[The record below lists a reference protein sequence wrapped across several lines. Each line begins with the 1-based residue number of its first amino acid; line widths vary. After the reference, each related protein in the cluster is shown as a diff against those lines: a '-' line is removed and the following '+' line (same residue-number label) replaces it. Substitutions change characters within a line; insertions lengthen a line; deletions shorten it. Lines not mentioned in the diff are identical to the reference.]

1 MDDFGANTRI
11 REECDNLGSQFIP
24 ASAYWGVHSSR
35 LANALSVS
43 GSTVG
48 DFSSLVHAMALVK
61 RASARVNRANG
72 SLDPRIARA
81 IERACDD
88 LLRGGLTNQFIVDVL
103 QGSGAAA
110 LNMNANEVIAN
121 RALEHLGWAK
131 GRYDVIHP
139 WADVNANQG
148 PTAPSSAAI
157 RMAIWRD
164 VDELFTAL
172 RELRGALQDQAAP
185 TDGAAA
191 PHGSRSAAPAGPPSA
206 RERFFT
212 DLAASVAE
220 EEMQLMLPH
229 RALTGISLA
238 ESAPEGFSAA
248 VVAELQQDG
257 VTVSEGRPAWGAESS
272 AVLLDVSE
280 AITRLARSLSRLGD
294 LFSRGLRFDGSGDR
308 LVLPQW
314 QARQPVGAAP
324 ALMDI
329 LDQVSFLAAGQH
341 TTIRSAHDSGIR
353 HRSRF
358 DMLAGWTLHRSIAR
372 LTLACRTLTH
382 HGIAE
387 LRLDSAG
394 EAPERRGP
402 LRVQAAT
409 MVAGA

>member
-1 MDDFGANTRI
+1 MDDEFTANPRI

-43 GSTVG
+43 GSTVAE
-48 DFSSLVHAMALVK
+48 FPSLVHAMALVK
-61 RASARVNRANG
+61 RASARVNRAHG
-72 SLDPRIARA
+72 TLDPRIGKA

-88 LLRGGLTNQFIVDVL
+88 LLRGDLRNQFVVDVL

-121 RALEHLGWAK
+121 RALEHLGCAK
-131 GRYDVIHP
+131 GRYDLIHP

-157 RMAIWRD
+157 RIAIWRD
-164 VDELFTAL
+164 VDDLFNAL
-172 RELRGALQDQAAP
+172 RDLRGALQQQAAP
-185 TDGAAA
+185 LRDTVREHQ
-191 PHGSRSAAPAGPPSA
+191 PFEPPSA

-212 DLAASVAE
+212 DLATSVAE
-220 EEMQLMLPH
+220 EEMQLVPPH
-229 RALTGISLA
+229 RALTPISLA

-248 VVAELQQDG
+248 VVAELQQGG
-257 VTVSEGRPAWGAESS
+257 VKVVEGRQAHGVDSGS
-272 AVLLDVSE
+272 VLLDVSE
-280 AITRLARSLSRLGD
+280 AIARLARSLSRLGD
-294 LFSRGLRFDGSGDR
+294 LFSRGLRFDASGDR

-314 QARQPVGAAP
+314 QARHPVGAAP
-324 ALMDI
+324 ALLDI

-353 HRSRF
+353 NRSRF
-358 DMLAGWTLHRSIAR
+358 DLLSGWTLHRSITR
-372 LTLACRTLTH
+372 LALACRTLTH

-387 LRLDSAG
+387 LRLDPV
-394 EAPERRGP
+394 EAPELRGLP
-402 LRVQAAT
+402 PVQAAT
-409 MVAGA
+409 MAAGA

>member
-1 MDDFGANTRI
+1 
-11 REECDNLGSQFIP
+11 
-24 ASAYWGVHSSR
+24 
-35 LANALSVS
+35 
-43 GSTVG
+43 
-48 DFSSLVHAMALVK
+48 
-61 RASARVNRANG
+61 VNRAHG
-72 SLDPRIARA
+72 TLDPRIGKA

-88 LLRGGLTNQFIVDVL
+88 LLRGELRNQFVVDVL

-121 RALEHLGWAK
+121 RALEHLGCAK
-131 GRYDVIHP
+131 GRYDIIHP

-148 PTAPSSAAI
+148 PCAPSSAAI
-157 RMAIWRD
+157 RIALWRD
-164 VDELFTAL
+164 VDDLFNAL
-172 RELRGALQDQAAP
+172 RELRGALQHQADPLREA
-185 TDGAAA
+185 GAGQ
-191 PHGSRSAAPAGPPSA
+191 GSFGGPPAGPPSA

-212 DLAASVAE
+212 DLAISVAE

-229 RALTGISLA
+229 RALTSISLA

-257 VTVSEGRPAWGAESS
+257 VKVVEGRQAGAVDGG
-272 AVLLDVSE
+272 AALLDVSE
-280 AITRLARSLSRLGD
+280 AIARLARALSRLGD

-314 QARQPVGAAP
+314 QARHPVGAAP
-324 ALMDI
+324 ALLDI

-353 HRSRF
+353 NRSRF
-358 DMLAGWTLHRSIAR
+358 DMLSGWTLHRSISR

-387 LRLDSAG
+387 LRLAPCD
-394 EAPERRGP
+394 APEWRGA

-409 MVAGA
+409 MAAGA

>member
-1 MDDFGANTRI
+1 MDDFSGNPRI

-43 GSTVG
+43 GSTVAE
-48 DFSSLVHAMALVK
+48 FKSLVHAMALVK
-61 RASARVNRANG
+61 RASARVNHAHG
-72 SLDPRIARA
+72 TLDPRMAKA

-88 LLRGGLTNQFIVDVL
+88 LLRGGLTNQFVVDVL

-121 RALEHLGWAK
+121 RALEHLGCAK

-157 RMAIWRD
+157 RIALWRD
-164 VDELFTAL
+164 VDELFSAL

-185 TDGAAA
+185 VDGAA
-191 PHGSRSAAPAGPPSA
+191 PQHGNRNAQPAEPPSA

-212 DLAASVAE
+212 DLAMGVAE
-220 EEMQLMLPH
+220 EEVQLMLPH
-229 RALTGISLA
+229 RALTSISLA
-238 ESAPEGFSAA
+238 ENAPEGFSAA
-248 VVAELQQDG
+248 VVADLRQDG
-257 VTVSEGRPAWGAESS
+257 VKVVEGRQAGGVDSGA
-272 AVLLDVSE
+272 ALLDVSE
-280 AITRLARSLSRLGD
+280 AIARLARSLSRLGD

-314 QARQPVGAAP
+314 QARHPVGAAP
-324 ALMDI
+324 ALLDI

-341 TTIRSAHDSGIR
+341 ATIRSAHDSGVR
-353 HRSRF
+353 NRSRF
-358 DMLAGWTLHRSIAR
+358 DMLSGWTLHRSISR

-387 LRLDSAG
+387 LRLAPC
-394 EAPERRGP
+394 EAPEWRGLP
-402 LRVQAAT
+402 RVQAAT